1 MTNYGFIRV
10 AAASPEI
17 KVGYCSYNT
26 NEIIHLTK
34 LALTDKASLIVFPE
48 LCITGYTCG
57 DLFFQ
62 QQLISEA
69 LKSLIELKSFSI
81 DKKICMIVGLP
92 VKVLNSLYNCAAFIC
107 NGKIIG
113 LVPKSFM
120 PNYNEFYEHR
130 WFASANDL
138 SVQEIII
145 DREVVPIGADLIFA
159 HNELVDFKLGI
170 EICEDLW
177 TPIPPSTF
185 LTLNG
190 ATLIANPSASNELV
204 SKIDYRKQLLSSQ
217 SARTVSGYIYASAGF
232 GESTTDV
239 VYGGHCL
246 IYENGAKL
254 LENKRFQLKSNY
266 ITSDIDLD
274 KLAMDRIRMTTYRE
288 SSTWMNSGYR
298 QLSFDI
304 PIDDFELSRK
314 IDPHP
319 FVPKNKNKR
328 DERCEEIF
336 SIQTSAL
343 AKRIRHI
350 GCNKVVIGVS
360 GGLDS
365 TLALLVCAKT
375 FDMLKLDKK
384 NMIGVTMPGF
394 GTTDRTYTN
403 ALLLIEKL
411 GATKKEIPIQEACM
425 QHFEAIGHDPLVH
438 DITYENVQ
446 ARERTQILMD
456 LSNKEGAIVIGTGDL
471 SELALGWATYN
482 GDHMS
487 MYGVNASIP
496 KTLVRYL
503 VEWVASKS
511 NDDGLQNTLS
521 DILLTPVSPELLPPD
536 HDGNIQQKT
545 EEVIGPYE
553 LHDFFL
559 YNMVRYGYTPIK
571 ILFLAEKA
579 FEDIYTKKV
588 ILSWLK
594 TFYKR
599 FFSQQFKRS
608 CLPDGPKVGS
618 ICLSPRGDWRMP
630 SDAAVACWLKDL
642 DEINA

>member
-10 AAASPEI
+10 AAATPEI
-17 KVGYCSYNT
+17 KVGHCSFNT
-26 NEIIHLTK
+26 KEIIHLIE
-34 LALTDKASLIVFPE
+34 LAMVDNASLIIFPE

-62 QQLISEA
+62 QQLISDA
-69 LKSLIELKSFSI
+69 LKSLIEIKRFSE
-81 DKKICMIVGLP
+81 DKNIGIVVSLP
-92 VKVLNSLYNCAAFIC
+92 FKVLNSLYNCAAFVC
-107 NGKIIG
+107 NGKVIG

-130 WFASANDL
+130 WFASATDL
-138 SVQEIII
+138 SVQEVLI
-145 DREVVPIGADLIFA
+145 DQDVVPIGTNLIFS
-159 HNELVDFKLGI
+159 HNEISDFKLGI

-185 LTLNG
+185 LALNG

-217 SARTVSGYIYASAGF
+217 SARSVCGYIYASAGF

-246 IYENGAKL
+246 IYENGVL
-254 LENKRFQLKSNY
+254 LTENKRFQLHSNY
-266 ITSDIDLD
+266 ILSDIDLD
-274 KLAMDRIRMTTYRE
+274 KLSMDRLKMTTYRD
-288 SSTWMNSGYR
+288 SSSFIDCSYR
-298 QLSFDI
+298 ELTFHVNIETFD
-304 PIDDFELSRK
+304 LSRQ

-319 FVPKNKNKR
+319 FVPKNKEMRN
-328 DERCEEIF
+328 ERCEEIF

-343 AKRIRHI
+343 AKRISHI
-350 GCNKVVIGVS
+350 GCKKVVIGVS

-375 FDMLKLDKK
+375 FDMLQIDTK
-384 NMIGVTMPGF
+384 NIIGVTMPGF
-394 GTTDRTYTN
+394 GTTDRTYAN
-403 ALLLIEKL
+403 ALSLMNKL
-411 GATKKEIPIQEACM
+411 GATTKEIPIGEACL
-425 QHFEAIGHDPLVH
+425 QHFQAIGHDPSIQ

-456 LSNKEGAIVIGTGDL
+456 ISNKEGAIVIGTGDL

-503 VEWVASKS
+503 VEWVAHTS
-511 NDDGLQNTLS
+511 NDDSLKETLN

-536 HDGNIQQKT
+536 SEGNIQQKT

-559 YNMVRYGYTPIK
+559 YNMVRYGYTPTK

-579 FEDIYTKKV
+579 FEGIYTRII

-630 SDAAVACWLKDL
+630 SDAAVDSWLSSL
-642 DEINA
+642 DKIDC

>member
-1 MTNYGFIRV
+1 MINHGFIRV
-10 AAASPEI
+10 AAATPEI
-17 KVGYCSYNT
+17 KIGHCSFNT
-26 NEIIHLTK
+26 NEITNLID

-62 QQLISEA
+62 QQLISDA
-69 LKSLIELKSFSI
+69 LESLIKIKHYSKDKNISI
-81 DKKICMIVGLP
+81 VVGLP
-92 VKVLNSLYNCAAFIC
+92 FKVLNSLYNCAAFIC
-107 NGKIIG
+107 KGKIIG

-130 WFASANDL
+130 WFAAASNL
-138 SVQEIII
+138 SVHEVVIDKEI
-145 DREVVPIGADLIFA
+145 VPIGTDILFA
-159 HNELVDFKLGI
+159 HSELLDFKLGI

-185 LTLNG
+185 SALNG

-204 SKIDYRKQLLSSQ
+204 GKIDYRKQLLASQ
-217 SARTVSGYIYASAGF
+217 SARLVCGYIYASAGF

-246 IYENGAKL
+246 MYENGDKL
-254 LENKRFQLKSNY
+254 RENKRFQLKSNY
-266 ITSDIDLD
+266 IISDIDIN
-274 KLAMDRIRMTTYRE
+274 KLVMDRIKMTTYRDH
-288 SSTWMNSGYR
+288 STGIKYR
-298 QLSFDI
+298 EILFHMDIVAFD
-304 PIDDFELSRK
+304 LNRQ

-319 FVPKNKNKR
+319 FVPKNKKKR
-328 DERCEEIF
+328 NERCEEIF
-336 SIQTSAL
+336 SIQTIAL
-343 AKRIRHI
+343 AKRISHI

-365 TLALLVCAKT
+365 TLALLVCAKA
-375 FDMLKLDKK
+375 FDMLNIDRR
-384 NMIGVTMPGF
+384 NIIGVTMPGF
-394 GTTDRTYTN
+394 GTTDRTYSN
-403 ALLLIEKL
+403 ALSLINKL
-411 GATKKEIPIQEACM
+411 GATTKEIPIGDACL
-425 QHFEAIGHDPLVH
+425 QHFEAIGHDSSVH
-438 DITYENVQ
+438 DVTFENVQ

-503 VEWVASKS
+503 VEWVAHTSIDDSMKS
-511 NDDGLQNTLS
+511 TLD
-521 DILLTPVSPELLPPD
+521 DILSTPVSPELLPPD
-536 HDGNIQQKT
+536 IDGNIKQKT

-559 YNMVRYGYTPIK
+559 YNMVRFGYAPTK

-579 FEDIYTKKV
+579 FADVYTKKI
-588 ILSWLK
+588 ILTWLK

-630 SDAAVACWLKDL
+630 SDACVAGWLLDL
-642 DEINA
+642 DKIDA